1 MTTWEWLAAS
11 LVAFVSGALCGYWNG
26 HRDGW
31 ERGYE
36 EAAGNEGGITGFE
49 GIEAMEEEDYF

>member
-1 MTTWEWLAAS
+1 MTTWEWLAAC
-11 LVAFVSGALCGYWNG
+11 LVFLIGAFAGYWNG

-31 ERGYE
+31 EQGYK
-36 EAAGNEGGITGFE
+36 EAVRDELGVTGFE